1 MQESNHSQS
10 GRLLIIDQ
18 RDGKKWDVSA
28 AKEMMFTDGG
38 LDVDIVTA
46 IGISIG
52 NIAYHMLQI
61 VAEHDPDSH
70 DVQKIAWH
78 LRRLNA
84 LVVDPEPYNPEAED
98 PE

>member
-1 MQESNHSQS
+1 MRDLHEKV
-10 GRLLIIDQ
+10 LIVDHE
-18 RDGKKWDVSA
+18 RGKKWDVTA
-28 AKEMMFTDGG
+28 AKEMMLTDSG

-46 IGISIG
+46 MGISIG

-61 VAEHDPDSH
+61 VAEHEPNGP

-98 PE
+98 HE